1 MKVADLAV
9 FLGLKDPL
17 KFSVTVLLLDYFNV
31 IQK

>member
-17 KFSVTVLLLDYFNV
+17 
-31 IQK
+31 